1 MAQLGAHL
9 NSTQLNSTQ
18 LNSTQLTARFMEVGP
33 LDLATAAGAATPPLR
48 DGDAA
53 TASAPAPRGQ
63 NSRAPSRAADAET
76 RGKKRADNLLKN
88 LDLLKS
94 RTAGVGFRGSTRAQ
108 HRSSNRIGICLR
120 IQHPL
125 NIYTGSEGVGQHP

>member
-1 MAQLGAHL
+1 
-9 NSTQLNSTQ
+9 
-18 LNSTQLTARFMEVGP
+18 MEVGP

-63 NSRAPSRAADAET
+63 NSRAPSRAADVEA
-76 RGKKRADNLLKN
+76 RGKERADDLLKN

-94 RTAGVGFRGSTRAQ
+94 TELLAGEMSSASALS
-108 HRSSNRIGICLR
+108 RSAM
-120 IQHPL
+120 
-125 NIYTGSEGVGQHP
+125 